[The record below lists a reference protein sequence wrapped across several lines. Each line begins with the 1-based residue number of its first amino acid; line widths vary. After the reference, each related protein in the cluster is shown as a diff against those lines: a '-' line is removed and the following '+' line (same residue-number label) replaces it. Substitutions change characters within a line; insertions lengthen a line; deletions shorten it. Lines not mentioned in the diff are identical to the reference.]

1 MFIVISFPNAMEKL
15 CKNTET
21 AGRAF
26 HPHIPVTLNL
36 KWGVPK
42 IKGTLVWDPYN
53 KDPTI

>member
-36 KWGVPK
+36 KWGFPK